1 MKKLLLAT
9 ATCLAFAGI
18 ADACG
23 ETTTTR
29 ICYLRNYDRTH
40 LAKHPNQSV
49 AAMRISLSPLAEDS
63 YTFDLDVQF
72 REDKDNWSWITEGG
86 ICVRYGPGM
95 NCATFNGGC
104 DVLVETKSHF
114 YINRENPK
122 TLYLY
127 PRHIELSNGK
137 NGRILTE
144 GNSRILTKGK
154 DDEVFRL
161 DKTVCW
167 KVEE

>member
-18 ADACG
+18 ANACG

-122 TLYLY
+122 TLY
-127 PRHIELSNGK
+127 RHLEKFFSPSRCESDSLTAMGH
-137 NGRILTE
+137 GRMERASHGADGL
-144 GNSRILTKGK
+144 
-154 DDEVFRL
+154 FR
-161 DKTVCW
+161 C
-167 KVEE
+167 